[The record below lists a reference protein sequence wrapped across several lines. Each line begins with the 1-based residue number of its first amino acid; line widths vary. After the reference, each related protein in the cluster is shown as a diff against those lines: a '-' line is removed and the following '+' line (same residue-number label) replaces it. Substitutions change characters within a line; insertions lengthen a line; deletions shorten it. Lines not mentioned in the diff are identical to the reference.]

1 MWKKLNTAPYY
12 VSGSGAV
19 PNWIKEPWLLPSY
32 VNLSRCMNPEF
43 VPSMNIVNKIIQF
56 YNANIQPEVDSFQ
69 FLHEKL
75 ELTNNIR
82 STSGCKD
89 TENYCGLYR
98 GYYYAGMHG
107 KKVVYG
113 ALLRISKVHDE
124 TVAQMIT
131 GLTSDL
137 DLCAPALVALFD
149 QPDISTAKY
158 QEYVD
163 GLDVVKRQTTLFKG
177 VVTMTPGVMN
187 LEMQSIDR
195 DDNRLMFRCSD
206 EPGISG
212 AYLGSLGLAAM
223 VGKDGLNLL
232 KMGIVKENVRGIKPM
247 ALDDPEVA
255 HLLEINKQPNEHI
268 NLSMQESSEWNELI
282 ISSQEN

>member
-1 MWKKLNTAPYY
+1 MIY
-12 VSGSGAV
+12 GS
-19 PNWIKEPWLLPSY
+19 
-32 VNLSRCMNPEF
+32 
-43 VPSMNIVNKIIQF
+43 
-56 YNANIQPEVDSFQ
+56 
-69 FLHEKL
+69 
-75 ELTNNIR
+75 
-82 STSGCKD
+82 
-89 TENYCGLYR
+89 
-98 GYYYAGMHG
+98 
-107 KKVVYG
+107 
-113 ALLRISKVHDE
+113 LLRISKVHDE

-195 DDNRLMFRCSD
+195 DDNRLMFRCSS
-206 EPGISG
+206 EAGNGGEFLG
-212 AYLGSLGLAAM
+212 ALGL
-223 VGKDGLNLL
+223 VSLIGNQGVNIL

-247 ALDDPEVA
+247 SMEDPEVA
-255 HLLEINKQPNEHI
+255 RLLEINKLPNERI
-268 NLSMQESSEWNELI
+268 NLSKQESSDWYDLI
-282 ISSQEN
+282 ISSQDN